1 VVSSINL
8 HKTISLA
15 FYEHLDNY
23 ASTIDSSSFFRDF
36 EQGLRN
42 LVMNSRKLKG
52 PGIELI
58 ASLYEFWQKS
68 FKEFVN
74 EIWKYS
80 SRFTLNFFKKQ
91 DRQTHVEACS

>member
-1 VVSSINL
+1 
-8 HKTISLA
+8 
-15 FYEHLDNY
+15 
-23 ASTIDSSSFFRDF
+23 
-36 EQGLRN
+36 
-42 LVMNSRKLKG
+42 MNSRKLKG